1 MNHQLPRLV
10 YFKLFTLFA
19 LLFLS
24 ERVFSQATFVS
35 ASYQTLTQQEVDV
48 LFSQNVSFSDGAPHS
63 TAGWTVTVAGTS
75 VPIVSVNLFG
85 TTVIRVKFNAQTAAG
100 HVAGETYVKPGDAVT
115 VSYNATGT
123 VTSAGGVT
131 AFAGKG
137 AVNNWAFDCSSDIA
151 FFQETDYV
159 SVNQCAPVTM
169 NFHQWQ
175 YRISLRFR
183 NSTNYGQLWYRINW
197 GDAGTGAFLTYQS
210 DLTGVANAS
219 FIDAAGLGGNPNLI
233 LTARP
238 SHAYPASIP
247 SPAPNE
253 CHFSASVTPQ
263 MYQGATLIATC
274 TSVAKTTIFASYST
288 DDKLSGALALP
299 PPLVAGSDL
308 VCVGNNVNM
317 MFNDNTT
324 LNCAL
329 AAEGTV
335 PNQSTRWV
343 RIVYGSQNNPA
354 PGNIPDIRVTL
365 PASLGGGTTVVTN
378 NNATGT
384 LIFPSGYYPTGAGGN
399 NTPDGFGV
407 IQIPSAVTAPT
418 GTNFMGT
425 ITTTATNNQAVGQKF
440 WVRLEYWDVC
450 NPYSG
455 DPTSP
460 APVTS
465 SAAVTIITKPTTPT
479 ATPLTLC
486 YGASQAGQ
494 NFNVTNTTGSTAI
507 NWYNKNPKLGGATLM
522 TNSNGANSQNFKLSD
537 YTVANGAVSAPI
549 NTSQAGGA
557 GAVYSVW
564 ATYVVG
570 ATNSCESDP
579 IEVVLI
585 VRPQL
590 STPGAISGTSPL
602 CVGSSGVAYS
612 LAAAAPTKTIAVNNF
627 TNSAIVSLPTQY
639 LWSFSNGNASVASGV
654 NAQSMTANFTGSG
667 TTNLQVLNQ
676 YTTAPNCNTSNS
688 ILAITIDPTS
698 VGGSV
703 TPNRTICNDGSTT
716 TGTLTLAGHTGAVQK
731 WQRSIDGGTTWT
743 DIVNTLTT
751 FSEIPG
757 FGAGTYMYR
766 AVVKSGTCASANSA
780 AATITVNPV
789 PPQPTISQTGAST
802 GLTIC
807 ADGVQQTVLQSSNV
821 GALAASYLWYKNGV
835 STGVTTSTITLNT
848 VAQSGTYTVQVIGVA
863 PSNCASPVSTG
874 VVVTINPLPTAA
886 NPTGGG
892 AVCSGN
898 PAPDINWVL
907 TGTGPF
913 NVTYTMTP
921 PGSPGGD
928 VAVTGWAA
936 SPFTITAPNPG
947 VATTYQIK
955 TLIDANGCS
964 ATSKGTA
971 ASVTIGGSAPNFDT
985 APTLTPNSTCQNGAS
1000 TTDPVLNFSLDVAS
1014 TSAGSY
1020 TLSYKIDG
1028 GATSTKTFTVNLA
1041 NGDLATATSFSEV
1054 ALNNNGAH
1062 TVTIVSIQT
1071 PFGCQTTF
1079 NTNLSFT
1086 VNPLPAAPTGAVN
1099 GTACSTPGTGVPL
1112 SVTAPGGGL
1121 EIAWS
1126 TTTPAFTNAVPGS
1139 GAVGASPFNTF
1150 TPTTSA
1156 TATYYAFTKNSA
1168 TGCFSSTSLAVTQ
1181 TQDLLPAAANAGPAQ
1196 PNVCA
1201 STTTIT
1207 LAGNVATN
1215 GGTGTWTGPGGVS
1228 FGNIHNPTS
1237 TATGF
1242 TAPAPGGAAIPT
1254 TLTWTITSAAGVC
1267 PASTSNVTITINSL
1281 PTSVDP
1287 APQLCEDVKGG
1298 GSHAGVDLTSYN
1310 SSVTNTIA
1318 GTTVAW
1324 YSDAAR
1330 TILVPAP
1337 TNVTVT
1343 NGKIFYFKATS
1354 AGPSF
1359 CVNTGT
1365 LTFTVNGLPTVVNQN
1380 LSFCEDHVG
1389 ATPIPPHGNQHGP
1402 FDLTTYNTAIAN
1414 GSLVNR
1420 TVAWYSDAALTTLV
1434 PTPTTYTLTGSTT
1447 LYAKVTDTSKP
1458 TNCFNTATVNLTT
1471 LARPIDNPIVGN
1483 TSVCT
1488 GNNILLY
1495 QLDPTFNPGSN
1506 YTWTVNGTPA
1516 GDVTLFGGGG
1526 TNSSNFFVL
1535 LKFPALTGTVAINVF
1550 ETLNGCTGNTQT
1562 MNVVVNAAPTANTI
1576 TGATQVC
1583 TNQTAVPYSVTT
1595 PNGSST
1601 YAWTVTGAT
1610 PSGSGSTINVDFGTI
1625 SPVTIQVTET
1635 ASSGCVGAP
1644 ATLPVTVNSRPIMS
1658 SSATASVCSGSAP
1671 SLVFTSAIPSTYSWT
1686 VVSITGSITG
1696 AVVNQTGSGNLSST
1710 FTGAGALK
1718 NTSGAVGSVT
1728 FNVIPTATAAP
1739 NCVGATQSVV
1749 VTVNPEPVLVSPQTK
1764 TICSGSQ
1771 ANYEILTS
1779 PLNLPAGTI
1788 FNWPIPVM
1796 SDASV
1801 QGTSGVNVA
1810 AGAPGTFH
1818 ITDVLTNSSSAAIT
1832 ATYTI
1837 TPKSGSGCN
1846 GTPQTVV
1853 VTVNPQ
1859 PTISPVSPTV
1869 CSGVAIG
1876 LTLTKTATSPAINN
1890 FNITSVSIPGGLT
1903 ASGSNAVI
1911 PATGVS
1917 STYLSNDS
1925 YLNTTVGPLV
1935 VQYTA
1940 VPVTAAGC
1948 IGNSIN
1954 INVTIN
1960 AQPSLSNSLDK
1971 SLCSGIASGLTLS
1984 TIAGSTPVSGYT
1996 VTGISIAP
2004 GLIAGGSNA
2013 IVPASNVAAGYLAND
2028 QFTNTGNTSL
2038 TVVYQV
2044 VPVSTLGCNGNP
2056 PKSITLTILPEPVIA
2071 NGLNASVCSGS
2082 ATGLTL
2088 NTNGTSI
2095 GAASYNITARSI
2107 SPGLVANGTN
2117 AVVPATGVPAG
2128 YLASDVFKNTGN
2140 AALTV
2145 TYTVVPTSATPCT
2158 GQSKVITITINPE
2171 PVMAASAPVVCS
2183 RSAIGLTLNTNG
2195 TSVGAA
2201 SYNITSRSISGGLTP
2216 NVANAAV
2223 PASGVPNN
2231 YLASDVYTNTT
2242 ANPLT
2247 VTYTVVPVG
2256 SIGSCLGASQVI
2268 TVTINPEPVVSTTLG
2283 GTVCSIVPI
2292 GLTLNT
2298 NGSSVAAALYNITA
2312 VSIAGGLVPGGNAT
2326 VPASNVAANYLTN
2339 DTYSN
2344 TGTLPLNVVYTVV
2357 PVSAAGCLG
2366 NPQNITLTVNPEPI
2380 VSSSLNTTVCSGTV
2394 IGLTLNTNGT
2404 SVAASNYNIT
2414 SVSVA
2419 VGLTP
2424 GATNAVVPASNVVPT
2439 YLSGDKYT
2447 NTSNSSLTVN
2457 YTVVP
2462 LSAAGCPGPSKT
2474 ITITINPEPVM
2485 SSSLND
2491 TECSDVAIGL
2501 TLNTNGSSV
2510 AAATYNVTGRTV
2522 AGGLSVGGSNATVP
2536 ATGVAANYLANDL
2549 YTNKNAIALNVTYT
2563 VVPVSAL
2570 GCVGASKTITITIN
2584 PEPVL
2589 STTLNNTLCSSTITN
2604 LTLNTN
2610 GTSVAASNYNITNL
2624 VLAPGLTADGAN
2636 AAIPAVGVSNTYLAN
2651 DKFVNTT
2658 AGALTAT
2665 YTIVPV
2671 SASSCLG
2678 NPATVVMTINPEPVV
2693 SNALDATVCSDVAT
2707 ALTLNTNGTSVAAL
2721 NYNITAR
2728 TIAPGLVAAGTNA
2741 TVPATAVAA
2750 GYLAGDKFNNVT
2762 ANPLNVTY
2770 TVVPV
2775 SGVNCTGTP
2784 KVITIKINPKPV
2796 LSSTLDMSWCSAVA
2810 TGLTLATNGTSVAAQ
2825 NYNITAISMAPGLT
2839 AGGSN
2844 AAIPATGV
2852 AAGYLAS
2859 DKFTNTTSGNLNVVY
2874 TVVPVSAA
2882 GCAGVPVNVTVT
2894 IQPQP
2899 VVATTL
2905 NTTLCSGQTI
2915 GLTLNTNGTSVA
2927 AANYN
2932 ITARAISGGLVAAG
2946 SNAVVPA
2953 TGVVAGYLA
2962 NDIFTN
2968 TTNSALTVNYTIVPV
2983 SALNCQGAP
2992 QVVTITINPEPV
3004 VASGLNATV
3013 CSGSNIGLTL
3023 NTNGTSVAAAT
3034 YSITSRTI
3042 APGLTAAGTN
3052 VAVPAS
3058 NVAANYLSTDKF
3070 TNTGSL
3076 PLTVTYTVVPFSGV
3090 PCQGASKTITITIN
3104 PEPVVASGLDKT
3116 ICSGLSTGLTLN
3128 TNGTSVAA
3136 GSYNILSI
3144 TIGGTLTASVGNA
3157 VVPATGV
3164 AANYLAGD
3172 VFKNTSN
3179 TPFTVTYIVAPVSAA
3194 TCVGANKTIT
3204 VTVNPE
3210 PVGSTFTDPLCA
3222 TTLNHDISTQITN
3235 GVNSVFT
3242 YTVTSDNVGV
3252 PAAANR
3258 AVASA
3263 APITDSYTN
3272 NTGTPATLTYTITP
3286 FSVANNCQGATFTYI
3301 VKVSPTPVGANATQ
3315 AALCSRSAININP
3328 QTKITNGVVST
3339 FTWTAIYD
3347 TNLTGGTGSGTG
3359 NITDNLVNQ
3368 TGGVLNAT
3376 YTVTP
3381 SSGPCPGLSFTI
3393 TQPINPEPVMD
3404 PGLATKTVCSN
3415 NASSSN
3421 PINIVL
3427 NTNGV
3432 SVAASTYNV
3441 SLVSQD
3447 AGLTG
3452 SPTTGVNLSANAIK
3466 NDVFNN
3472 VGAVPLK
3479 VTYQITPKSAAGCF
3493 GVPFNIAVT
3502 VNPEPVLAALS
3513 NTVCSRE
3520 VTNLILATSG
3530 TSVGAAQYKLISVT
3544 VPGTITANA
3553 SNTVV
3558 GSVGGVSL
3566 IKNDSYTNTTSAAK
3580 VVTYS
3585 ILGISASGCQGV
3597 PVTMTITVNPE
3608 PILVPGAS
3616 AVCSGVPSGIV
3627 LGTAVG
3633 SAAITQY
3640 NLKQVL
3646 TSAGITPSGTNAG
3659 LGTYAA
3665 NNFLASDVFT
3675 NTTSSPL
3682 TVTYTIAPVAGGCV
3696 GTDQTV
3702 VLTVN
3707 PAPALAN
3714 LNTTVC
3720 STNSSG
3726 ILLSTQASSVPAANY
3741 NITSVVIQAGLSQT
3755 AGNTGARVGV
3765 ANTEIQGDKFTNAT
3779 NGTLTVTYTI
3789 VPVTGASCQGPAT
3802 AVVLTVEP
3810 TITATPVNNAPSI
3823 CSNGVTNIVL
3833 NSPTTPSSGSV
3844 SFNYTAVSSVGGLLS
3859 GFIPAASNL
3868 PMGYTIADNL
3878 VNTSNSPA
3886 TVTYKITPIANGAKN
3901 GTGCSGATVNVV
3913 VTVDPLPKLVASPAI
3928 QTICEGTAS
3937 NISLTSPTVPSAGS
3951 VQFIV
3956 SSVTPTGGMTLT
3968 SPAVAVTTYTSGQSI
3983 ADVWSNPTT
3992 TQQTVTYVLQPVVSG
4007 GLGCSG
4013 NSVTITLNVNPA
4025 PVVTTSIINPTI
4037 SPAAICSTDLVN
4049 ISLSADV
4056 SGTIN
4061 SWTASV
4067 TSGAS
4072 SGQSNGAGDLI
4083 FQTLKNSGTVA
4094 ANVRYHITPKASG
4107 CSGSPVDIDIKVDPI
4122 PNVAFTAPASV
4133 CYGSTLNVPLTSA
4146 VAGTTFTWVAD
4157 TNNSGVDTNPGS
4169 GLTINQVVQDTLTSA
4184 EDFIS
4189 YTITA
4194 IGPGA
4199 TACASTPKVMSL
4211 LASPKMDG
4219 AFQNDSTWLCTGSKD
4234 FLQIALKG
4242 QAPFTLGYTD
4252 GTTNFTSTNVGN
4264 FKSIQIQPAVSTTY
4278 KLTSLKDNLGCSIPL
4293 TDQVVYTVGLPS
4305 AAYSIISPLA
4315 TCTPDLT
4322 SFQFNQVAGTSY
4334 TWQWGDG
4341 SDSTFVAST
4350 SVANKVIKHNFIN
4363 TSLTSSLKPNIV
4375 LTASLNSHFPNG
4387 CAKTSTKTITVY
4399 AQLKTKVS
4407 VDKSQIC
4414 SGDQVRLTNQT
4425 VGVLTT
4431 GNTWFYRDQGNVGQQ
4446 EEVKTSI
4453 NANYTLSIDATKSN
4467 PQVIEILYHADN
4479 GHCPADT
4486 TIKVSVYKSIKADF
4500 DYTATHF
4507 LMGTSVATFTNK
4519 SLEQGTPD
4527 WTPFRFDWDYG
4538 LGATPATQ
4546 TSSAS
4551 PLTVNYSSPGNR
4563 VATLTATNIDA
4574 ETAGLTCVSTVTKTI
4589 SILLDP
4595 LVAKFKVDPIFS
4607 CFPTKVNVTENLA
4620 TGDRYKWAVIDKLTR
4635 DTVASSNA
4643 LLPVFSISS
4652 EGSYLVYLLTSSS
4665 LTGQTA
4671 SDTTSIL
4678 LYGKPQA
4685 IFDVFPRTVYVPDQ
4699 EITTVNGSGNSANKY
4714 LWDFGDGGTS
4724 TEYQPKYKYKFEGVD
4739 SLKFTATYVH
4749 PVHYKDGS
4757 SDTVKC
4763 SATTFKLITAKQG
4776 GVAKV
4781 PNAFTPS
4788 TAGPSGGVGG
4798 VDLYNYVFLPQVKG
4812 VEEFNM
4818 QVYDRWGNL
4827 VFESNNQT
4835 IGWDGYD
4842 QNGRLMPAGVYV
4854 YKLTLRLSDQQRTTQ
4869 VGDVTLIR

>member
-1 MNHQLPRLV
+1 MNHQLPKLA
-10 YFKLFTLFA
+10 YFKILTFLALFV
-19 LLFLS
+19 LS
-24 ERVFSQATFVS
+24 ERAFSQATFVS
-35 ASYQTLTQQEVDV
+35 AKYETLSQQDIDV
-48 LFSQNVSFSDGAPHS
+48 VFSQAVSFTGAPTS
-63 TAGWTVTVAGTS
+63 VGWTVTVAGTS
-75 VPIVSVNLFG
+75 VPITGIFLFSATDVRITFDA
-85 TTVIRVKFNAQTAAG
+85 TTATG
-100 HVAGETYVKPGDAVT
+100 HVAGEPYIKIGDAVK
-115 VSYNATGT
+115 VSYNGTGNL
-123 VTSAGGVT
+123 TSAPGGIT
-131 AFAGKG
+131 PFASTS
-137 AVNNWAFDCSSDIA
+137 ATNAWIFTCADIA
-151 FFQETDYV
+151 KLGQNNITGKQVDQCVPVVMDFWHWDY
-159 SVNQCAPVTM
+159 
-169 NFHQWQ
+169 
-175 YRISLRFR
+175 YISLRFR
-183 NSTNYGQLWYRINW
+183 NSSNYSIAHLFYNVGW
-197 GDAGTGAFLTYQS
+197 GDATSTQFNPKQVDASNNPSLTYILGTGSALSGGAPAIIVNGTQSHTYPNS
-210 DLTGVANAS
+210 TTG
-219 FIDAAGLGGNPNLI
+219 AAPKSCEWNV
-233 LTARP
+233 T
-238 SHAYPASIP
+238 
-247 SPAPNE
+247 
-253 CHFSASVTPQ
+253 VTPFVNSPT
-263 MYQGATLIATC
+263 AVIC
-274 TSVAKTTIFASYST
+274 PSVAQTTTFANYDT
-288 DDKLSGALALP
+288 DNANTGSLALP
-299 PPLVAGSDL
+299 PLVANSDK
-308 VCVGNNVNM
+308 VCLGTNVGM
-317 MFNDNTT
+317 KFNDATL
-324 LNCAL
+324 LNCRTAVETNL
-329 AAEGTV
+329 
-335 PNQSTRWV
+335 PNQADRYV
-343 RIVYGSQNNPA
+343 RIVYGSQNNGA
-354 PGNIPDIRVTL
+354 PGNIPDVFVTL
-365 PASLGGGTTVVTN
+365 PASLGGATVRITN
-378 NNATGT
+378 NDATGSFANASY
-384 LIFPSGYYPTGAGGN
+384 FPSSVGSADGNGVINVPFPVLTPTG
-399 NTPDGFGV
+399 
-407 IQIPSAVTAPT
+407 SS
-418 GTNFMGT
+418 FMGT
-425 ITTTATNNQAVGQKF
+425 IFTTQTNNQVVNQQF
-440 WVRLEYWDVC
+440 WVRMDYWDVC
-450 NPYSG
+450 NPYN
-455 DPTSP
+455 PATPNSP
-460 APVTS
+460 APVS
-465 SAAVTIITKPTTPT
+465 ISVPITIITKPPIPT
-479 ATPLTLC
+479 ATPIALC
-486 YGASQAGQ
+486 YGASTAGL
-494 NFNVTNTTGSTAI
+494 NFTVSGTGGSTAV

-522 TNSNGANSQNFKLSD
+522 TNANGTNSTNFKFSD
-537 YTVANGAVSAPI
+537 YKASNSAVGAPI
-549 NTSQAGGA
+549 NTSQGGGA

-564 ATYVVG
+564 ATYVLG

-579 IEVVLI
+579 VEIVLT
-585 VRPQL
+585 VSPQL
-590 STPGAISGTSPL
+590 STPGAITGTNQL
-602 CVGSSGVAYS
+602 CVGSSGIAYS
-612 LAAAAPTKTIAVNNF
+612 LAVAAPTKTIAINNF
-627 TNSAIVSLPTQY
+627 TNSAIVTLPTQY
-639 LWSFSNGNASVASGV
+639 VWSFSNGNATVASGV

-667 TTNLQVLNQ
+667 STTIQVLNQ
-676 YTTAPNCNTSNS
+676 YVSAPNCNTSNS
-688 ILAITIDPTS
+688 TLAITIDPTS

-703 TPNRTICNDGSTT
+703 TPNKTICNDGVTT
-716 TGTLTLAGHTGAVQK
+716 TGTMTLAGHTGTIQK
-731 WQRSIDGGTTWT
+731 WQRSIDGGTSWT
-743 DIVNTLTT
+743 DIVNTTTT
-751 FSEIPG
+751 FSELPA

-807 ADGVQQTVLQSSNV
+807 ADGTQKTVLQSSNV

-835 STGVTTSTITLNT
+835 STGITTSTITLNT

-863 PSNCASPVSTG
+863 PSNCASPVSSG

-921 PGSPGGD
+921 GGP
-928 VAVTGWAA
+928 VTVNNWAA

-947 VATTYQIK
+947 VATTYQI
-955 TLIDANGCS
+955 TALTDANGCV
-964 ATSKGTA
+964 ATSMGST
-971 ASVTIGGSAPNFDT
+971 ASVTIGGFAPTFDT
-985 APTLTPNSTCQNGAS
+985 APTLTPTSTCFNGAS
-1000 TTDPVLNFSLDVAS
+1000 TTDPVLNFSIDAPS
-1014 TSAGSY
+1014 TSAGNY
-1020 TLSYKIDG
+1020 TLTYKVDG
-1028 GATSTKTFTVNLA
+1028 GSVLTKTFTVNLA
-1041 NGDLATATSFSEV
+1041 TGDLATAISFTEA
-1054 ALNNNGAH
+1054 ALNTTAPNPH
-1062 TVTIVSIQT
+1062 TITIVSILT
-1071 PFGCQTTF
+1071 PLGCQTTF

-1086 VNPLPAAPTGAVN
+1086 VNPLPSAPTGAVN
-1099 GTACSTPGTGVPL
+1099 GTACSSSATGAMI
-1112 SVTAPGGGL
+1112 SVTDPGVGFNIQWFSDAAGTV
-1121 EIAWS
+1121 A
-1126 TTTPAFTNAVPGS
+1126 
-1139 GAVGASPFNTF
+1139 AVGTTGGVRNQQF
-1150 TPTTSA
+1150 TPTSNA
-1156 TATYYAFTKNSA
+1156 TATYYAYS
-1168 TGCFSSTSLAVTQ
+1168 FSTTAPTFCKSSSGLAVVQ
-1181 TQDLLPAAANAGPAQ
+1181 TQDALPAAANAGPAQ

-1201 STTTIT
+1201 SAASVT
-1207 LAGNVATN
+1207 LAGNTATN
-1215 GGTGTWTGPGGVS
+1215 GGTGTWTGPGGVT
-1228 FGNIHNPTS
+1228 FGNTHNPTT
-1237 TATGF
+1237 TASGLS
-1242 TAPAPGGAAIPT
+1242 APAPGGAPIT
-1254 TLTWTITSAAGVC
+1254 STLTWTIASALGVC
-1267 PASTSNVTITINSL
+1267 ANSTSTVNITINPL

-1310 SSVTNTIA
+1310 SSVTNTVA
-1318 GTTVAW
+1318 APGTTVAW
-1324 YSDAAR
+1324 YTDAAH
-1330 TILVPAP
+1330 TLPVGTP

-1343 NGKIFYFKATS
+1343 NGKIFYFIATS
-1354 AGPSF
+1354 PAPF
-1359 CVNTGT
+1359 NCVNTGKI
-1365 LTFTVNGLPTVVNQN
+1365 TFTINGLPTVVNQN

-1420 TVAWYSDAALTTLV
+1420 TVAWYSDVALTTLV
-1434 PTPTTYTLTGSTT
+1434 PTPTAYTLTGSTT

-1458 TNCFNTATVNLTT
+1458 TNCFNTATINLTT

-1644 ATLPVTVNSRPIMS
+1644 ATLPVTVNSRPVMS

-1696 AVVNQTGSGNLSST
+1696 AIVGQSGSGNLSST

-1728 FNVIPTATAAP
+1728 FNVTPTATAAP

-1771 ANYEILTS
+1771 VNYEILTS

-1801 QGTSGVNVA
+1801 QGTAGVNVA

-1876 LTLTKTATSPAINN
+1876 LTLTKTALSPAINN
-1890 FNITSVSIPGGLT
+1890 FNITSVSVPGGLT
-1903 ASGSNAVI
+1903 PSGSNAVI

-1948 IGNSIN
+1948 VGSSIN

-2004 GLIAGGSNA
+2004 GLVAGGSNA

-2117 AVVPATGVPAG
+2117 AVIPASGVPAS
-2128 YLASDVFKNTGN
+2128 YLSADVFKNTGN

-2158 GQSKVITITINPE
+2158 GQPKVITITINPE
-2171 PVMAASAPVVCS
+2171 PVMSAPAPVVCS

-2256 SIGSCLGASQVI
+2256 SIGSCLGAAQVI

-2344 TGTLPLNVVYTVV
+2344 TGTLPLNVIYTVV

-2394 IGLTLNTNGT
+2394 TGLTLNTNGT

-2491 TECSDVAIGL
+2491 TQCSDVAIGL
-2501 TLNTNGSSV
+2501 TLNTNGTSV
-2510 AAATYNVTGRTV
+2510 AAATYNITGRTV

-2536 ATGVAANYLANDL
+2536 ATGVAANYLASDL
-2549 YTNKNAIALNVTYT
+2549 YTNKNAVALNVTYT

-2570 GCVGASKTITITIN
+2570 GCVGASKIITITIN

-2589 STTLNNTLCSSTITN
+2589 ATTLNNTICSSTVTN

-2624 VLAPGLTADGAN
+2624 VLAAGLTADGGN
-2636 AAIPAVGVSNTYLAN
+2636 AAIPAVGVANSYLTN

-2658 AGALTAT
+2658 ALPLTAT

-2693 SNALDATVCSDVAT
+2693 SNSLDATVCSDAAT

-2728 TIAPGLVAAGTNA
+2728 TIAPGLVAAGANA

-2750 GYLAGDKFNNVT
+2750 GYLAADKFNNVT

-2775 SGVNCTGTP
+2775 SGANCSGTA

-2796 LSSTLDMSWCSAVA
+2796 LSSSLDMSWCSAVA

-2825 NYNITAISMAPGLT
+2825 NYNITAISIAPGLT

-2859 DKFTNTTSGNLNVVY
+2859 DLFTNTTSGNLNVVY

-2905 NTTLCSGQTI
+2905 NATLCSGLAI
-2915 GLTLNTNGTSVA
+2915 GLTLNTNGTSVT

-2932 ITARAISGGLVAAG
+2932 ITARTISGGLVAAG
-2946 SNAVVPA
+2946 SNAAVPA
-2953 TGVVAGYLA
+2953 TGVAAAYLA
-2962 NDIFTN
+2962 NDVFTN

-3004 VASGLNATV
+3004 VANGLNSTA
-3013 CSGSNIGLTL
+3013 CSGSNIGLVL

-3034 YSITSRTI
+3034 YSITARTI

-3052 VAVPAS
+3052 VVVPAS

-3104 PEPVVASGLDKT
+3104 PEPVVASGLDKS

-3136 GSYNILSI
+3136 SSYNILSI
-3144 TIGGTLTASVGNA
+3144 TIGGTLTASVSNA

-3164 AANYLAGD
+3164 AANYLAAD

-3179 TPFTVTYIVAPVSAA
+3179 TPFTVTYVVAPVSAA
-3194 TCVGANKTIT
+3194 PCVGANKTIT
-3204 VTVNPE
+3204 ITVNPE

-3222 TTLNHDISTQITN
+3222 TTLNHDLSTQITN

-3242 YTVTSDNVGV
+3242 YTVSSDNVGV

-3272 NTGTPATLTYTITP
+3272 NTGVPATLTYTVTP
-3286 FSVANNCQGATFTYI
+3286 FSVANNCQGATFTYV

-3328 QTKITNGVVST
+3328 QTKITNGVIST
-3339 FTWTAIYD
+3339 FTWTAVYD
-3347 TNLTGGTGSGTG
+3347 NNLTGGTGSGTG

-3421 PINIVL
+3421 PINVVL

-3432 SVAASTYNV
+3432 SVAASTYDV

-3479 VTYQITPKSAAGCF
+3479 VTYQITPKSAAGCY

-3520 VTNLILATSG
+3520 VTNLILSTSG

-3544 VPGTITANA
+3544 VPGTITSNA

-3682 TVTYTIAPVAGGCV
+3682 TVTYTIAPVAAGCV

-3707 PAPALAN
+3707 PAPALAS

-3726 ILLSTQASSVPAANY
+3726 ILLSTLASSVPAANY

-3765 ANTEIQGDKFTNAT
+3765 ANTEIQGDKFTNST
-3779 NGTLTVTYTI
+3779 NGTLTVTYTV

-3810 TITATPVNNAPSI
+3810 TITATPVNNSPSI

-3833 NSPTTPSSGSV
+3833 NSPTTPSSGAV

-3937 NISLTSPTVPSAGS
+3937 NISLTSPTVPSAGT

-4083 FQTLKNSGTVA
+4083 FQTLKNSGSVS

-4107 CSGSPVDIDIKVDPI
+4107 CSGSPVDIDIEVDPI
-4122 PNVAFTAPASV
+4122 PNVAFTAPASI

-4157 TNNSGVDTNPGS
+4157 PNNSGVDTNPGS

-4211 LASPKMDG
+4211 LASPKMG
-4219 AFQNDSTWLCTGSKD
+4219 GTFQNDSTWLCTGSKD
-4234 FLQIALKG
+4234 FLQIALQG

-4264 FKSIQIQPAVSTTY
+4264 FKSVQVQPAVSTTY

-4293 TDQVVYTVGLPS
+4293 TDQVVYTVGLPD
-4305 AAYSIISPLA
+4305 ATYSIISPLA

-4341 SDSTFVAST
+4341 NDSTFVATT

-4375 LTASLNSHFPNG
+4375 LTAALNSHFPNG
-4387 CAKTSTKTITVY
+4387 CAKTATKTITVY
-4399 AQLKTKVS
+4399 AQLKAKVS

-4414 SGDQVRLTNQT
+4414 SGDQVKLTNQT

-4431 GNTWFYRDQGNVGQQ
+4431 GNTWFYRDKGNVGQQ

-4486 TIKVSVYKSIKADF
+4486 TIQVSVYKSIKADF
-4500 DYTATHF
+4500 DYSATHF
-4507 LMGTSVATFTNK
+4507 LMGTAVATFTNK

-4538 LGATPATQ
+4538 LGASPATQ

-4563 VATLTATNIDA
+4563 EATLTATNIDA
-4574 ETAGLTCVSTVTKTI
+4574 ETAGLTCVSTVTKTV

-4620 TGDRYKWAVIDKLTR
+4620 TGDRYKWAVIDKVTR

-4678 LYGKPQA
+4678 LYGKPEA

-4699 EITTVNGSGNSANKY
+4699 EITTVNGSGNTANKY

-4724 TEYQPKYKYKFEGVD
+4724 TEFQPKYKYKFEGVD